1 VVFHTDMQVFVG
13 LFAGQIKPEE
23 AISGG
28 LIHIEGDR
36 IGDDRIEDDLS
47 ALSRF
52 LNISG
57 VPASA

>member
-1 VVFHTDMQVFVG
+1 MQVFVG

-28 LIHIEGDR
+28 LIRIEGDR
-36 IGDDRIEDDLS
+36 IGDDRIEDDRIEDDLS